1 MRNGRRS
8 IEAHCGSG
16 FTCSEDQMELTS
28 EMIAA
33 AFLFLLLQVLGAA
46 TLIYH
51 LRTYIKKFPSPA
63 EAPNPFNQLM
73 TMLFI
78 VPIAMG
84 VFGLLLSVGQFWFF
98 MIEAPIIICLILGLR
113 VLKNRS

>member
-1 MRNGRRS
+1 
-8 IEAHCGSG
+8 
-16 FTCSEDQMELTS
+16 MELTS

-33 AFLFLLLQVLGAA
+33 AILFLLLQLLGAA

-51 LRTYIKKFPSPA
+51 LRTYMKKFPSPSA
-63 EAPNPFNQLM
+63 APNPFNQIM

-84 VFGLLLSVGQFWFF
+84 VFGLLFSVGQFWFF
-98 MIEAPIIICLILGLR
+98 MIESPIIIISLIIR
-113 VLKNRS
+113 FRDMRTRS

>member
-1 MRNGRRS
+1 
-8 IEAHCGSG
+8 
-16 FTCSEDQMELTS
+16 MELTN

-33 AFLFLLLQVLGAA
+33 AILFLLLQVMGAA

-51 LRTYIKKFPSPA
+51 LRTYMKKFPSPSQ
-63 EAPNPFNQLM
+63 APNPFHQLK
-73 TMLFI
+73 TILFI

-98 MIEAPIIICLILGLR
+98 MIESPIIIISLIVGVKGARTRL
-113 VLKNRS
+113 